1 MSSPASE
8 THSDRRRVALVTG
21 GTSGIGRR
29 VAEGLRD
36 DGFVVVIMARTPAYL
51 DRMAREGFAVTQGD
65 VSDDQSVKIV
75 MADIERRFARL
86 DALVHC
92 AGIVESEAVASITA
106 ESIARQ
112 VDVNL
117 IGTMLVNLAA
127 LPLLKRNGGSI
138 VNFSSTIVHG
148 PIAGT
153 SIYAATKA
161 GVEAFS
167 RALAFEVG
175 PDRIRVNVV
184 APSMVRTNIWLAAG
198 VDAETYEQTLAKG
211 GAEYPLGRAGE
222 PEDVAGMVRFLV
234 APGAKW
240 ITGTV
245 IPVDGGRSLGA
256 VKRK

>member
-1 MSSPASE
+1 
-8 THSDRRRVALVTG
+8 
-21 GTSGIGRR
+21 
-29 VAEGLRD
+29 
-36 DGFVVVIMARTPAYL
+36 MARTPASL

-65 VSDDQSVKIV
+65 VSDDQSVKTV

-106 ESIARQ
+106 ELIARQ

-184 APSMVRTNIWLAAG
+184 APSMVEPDLACRGRRRRNLRTNSGEGGRRIPAG
-198 VDAETYEQTLAKG
+198 
-211 GAEYPLGRAGE
+211 PGRRAQDIAGI
-222 PEDVAGMVRFLV
+222 VQFLV